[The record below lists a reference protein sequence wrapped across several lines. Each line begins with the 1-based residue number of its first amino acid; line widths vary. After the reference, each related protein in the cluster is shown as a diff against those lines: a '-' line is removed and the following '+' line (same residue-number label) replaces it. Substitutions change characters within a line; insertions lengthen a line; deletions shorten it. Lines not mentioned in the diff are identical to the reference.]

1 MSDGTIPAISDG
13 RALEDGLEED
23 CDSETED
30 EEADGVGGYFEFAG
44 WEDPDVEEEEG
55 EFGGGYC

>member
-1 MSDGTIPAISDG
+1 MADGTIPAIGDG

-30 EEADGVGGYFEFAG
+30 EEAHYVGCYCEFAG
-44 WEDPDVEEEEG
+44 WEDPHVEEEEG
-55 EFGGGYC
+55 EFCWCYC

>member
-1 MSDGTIPAISDG
+1 MADGTIPAIGDG

-23 CDSETED
+23 CDAEAED
-30 EEADGVGGYFEFAG
+30 EEADCVGCDGEFAE
-44 WEDPDVEEEEG
+44 WEDPHVEEEEG